1 VFILRIILGKRFD
14 SVQSKDQSEDQ
25 TIGRGARKAMNRAL
39 RFQELRPDI
48 LNIASMTRLTLD
60 EAVKLGGYKDSQHMQ
75 VDLDKR
81 AKAAG
86 TTLGM
91 IKT

>member
-1 VFILRIILGKRFD
+1 
-14 SVQSKDQSEDQ
+14 
-25 TIGRGARKAMNRAL
+25 MNRAL

-48 LNIASMTRLTLD
+48 LNIMSMTRLTLD
-60 EAVKLGGYKDSQHMQ
+60 EAVKLGGYKNPEDMQ
-75 VDLDKR
+75 LDLDKR

-86 TTLGM
+86 KTLAM

>member
-1 VFILRIILGKRFD
+1 
-14 SVQSKDQSEDQ
+14 
-25 TIGRGARKAMNRAL
+25 MNRAL

-48 LNIASMTRLTLD
+48 LNIMSMARLTLD
-60 EAVKLGGYKDSQHMQ
+60 EAVKLGGYKNSQQMQ
-75 VDLDKR
+75 NDLDKR

-86 TTLGM
+86 KTLGM